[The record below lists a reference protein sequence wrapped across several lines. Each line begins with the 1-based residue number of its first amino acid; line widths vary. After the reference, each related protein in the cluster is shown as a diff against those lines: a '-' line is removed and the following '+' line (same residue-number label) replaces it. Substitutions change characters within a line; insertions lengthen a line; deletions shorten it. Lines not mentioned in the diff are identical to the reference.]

1 MSCSAYL
8 SQSEQMNVAS
18 SNFAPYDQYEVSI
31 PMDIAGDC
39 LQMVRCHQP
48 FNSQVAD
55 SRHLHISWLIPDAP
69 MELVPEPML
78 AIATFVHAQS
88 LCH

>member
-1 MSCSAYL
+1 MSAPSEGMCMSCSAYL

-39 LQMVRCHQP
+39 LQMVRRQQP
-48 FNSQVAD
+48 FTLQVAD
-55 SRHLHISWLIPDAP
+55 
-69 MELVPEPML
+69 V
-78 AIATFVHAQS
+78 AQADI
-88 LCH
+88 CI

>member
-1 MSCSAYL
+1 
-8 SQSEQMNVAS
+8 MNVAS

-39 LQMVRCHQP
+39 LQMVRGHHP
-48 FNSQVAD
+48 FILQVAD
-55 SRHLHISWLIPDAP
+55 GRHFHMSWLILDSPVEMSFEP
-69 MELVPEPML
+69 VLV
-78 AIATFVHAQS
+78 IATFVHARS

>member
-1 MSCSAYL
+1 MSMSCSAYL
-8 SQSEQMNVAS
+8 SQSEQMDVAS

-48 FNSQVAD
+48 LILQVAD
-55 SRHLHISWLIPDAP
+55 GRHLHISWLILDSP
-69 MELVPEPML
+69 MDLPPEPML
-78 AIATFVHAQS
+78 VIAG
-88 LCH
+88 